1 MNPAIALISV
11 LVKERPNMRIGSR
24 CRRRGFMALRNHI
37 IDHTSPIHNIIPNIA
52 LSKGPRPI
60 AIAIAEWV
68 TSRLVLGRVLIK
80 LGLSTVG
87 QIYGIR

>member
-1 MNPAIALISV
+1 
-11 LVKERPNMRIGSR
+11 
-24 CRRRGFMALRNHI
+24 MAT
-37 IDHTSPIHNIIPNIA
+37 IDQTSPIYNIIPNIA

-60 AIAIAEWV
+60 AIAIVEWV